1 MAQFFR
7 PKTYAMKVDP
17 TFKYAWINIPK
28 NGSSFIQKTLSDNG
42 WTDVPEDNIDEI
54 IESPNYKK
62 LVVLR
67 DPVERWIS
75 GFSQC
80 AFDQHLRILEVL
92 DNKIFWRT
100 ILLNPVFDDHTE
112 YQHRFVGN
120 AQNLVYVYMDKSNPN
135 DFYKSFSVWIRT
147 TGGVAHFDTWIDPVN
162 PANSNKR
169 KFKINEALIELFIN
183 GSNTDSIKK
192 VHEIDYE
199 MFKKYDRFTN

>member
-1 MAQFFR
+1 MAHFFR
-7 PKTYAMKVDP
+7 PKAYAMKVDP

-42 WTDVPEDNIDEI
+42 WTDVPEENIDEI

-67 DPVERWIS
+67 DPAERWVS

-80 AFDQHLRILEVL
+80 AFDQHLGILEVL

-120 AQNLVYVYMDKSNPN
+120 AQNLVYIYMDRNNTN
-135 DFYKSFSVWIRT
+135 DFYKSFSIWIRT
-147 TGGVAHFDTWIDPVN
+147 TGGVADFDTWIDPVN
-162 PANSNKR
+162 PASSNKR
-169 KFKINEALIELFIN
+169 KFKINKALTELFLN
-183 GSNTDSIKK
+183 GPYKNSIKK

-199 MFKKYDRFTN
+199 MFEKYDRFTN